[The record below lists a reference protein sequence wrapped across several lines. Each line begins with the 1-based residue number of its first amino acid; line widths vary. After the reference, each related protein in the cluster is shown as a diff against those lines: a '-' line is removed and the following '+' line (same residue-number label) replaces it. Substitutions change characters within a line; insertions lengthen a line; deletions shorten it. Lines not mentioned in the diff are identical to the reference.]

1 MTADRERDFS
11 WGRLAGMIS
20 ERQWVANRICGYSD
34 VKLATIIMMS
44 TQPVIVTVPATTA
57 NLGPGFD
64 CLGLA
69 LSLYNRVTFCEQKA
83 TFAITIAGEGADWL
97 PTDESNLVWQA
108 AQRLF
113 EAVGRWPGGIAI
125 YQENKIPAGSGMGS
139 SAAAVVAGLV
149 AANALV
155 NGGLSPLQLL
165 ELATD
170 IEGHPD
176 NVAPALFGGLTLINQ
191 TDNGLHLERIP
202 VPPLTVVLILPD
214 FHLPTAQARA
224 ALPPTIT
231 RADAIFNIGRMGLL
245 VRALEAGDW
254 DKLRVAMQDRLHQ
267 PYRLPLVPGLKEAF
281 AAAYQAGAVG
291 VALSGAGPS
300 LIAFAPTAHDKIAAA
315 SAAALAQAG
324 LRSRSWI
331 LSVDMTGTVSSKQ

>member
-1 MTADRERDFS
+1 
-11 WGRLAGMIS
+11 
-20 ERQWVANRICGYSD
+20 
-34 VKLATIIMMS
+34 MMS
-44 TQPVIVTVPATTA
+44 HQTVTVTIPATTA

-64 CLGLA
+64 CLGMA
-69 LSLYNRVTFCEQKA
+69 LSLYNRITFCEQKA
-83 TFAITIAGEGADWL
+83 TFAITIEGEGADWL
-97 PTDESNLVWQA
+97 PNDESNLVWRA
-108 AQRLF
+108 ALRLF
-113 EAVGRWPGGIAI
+113 ETVGRWPGGVAI
-125 YQENKIPAGSGMGS
+125 HQENHIPAGSGMGS

-155 NGGLSPLQLL
+155 AGGLSPQQLL
-165 ELATD
+165 ELATE

-202 VPPLTVVLILPD
+202 VPPLTVTIVLPD

-224 ALPPTIT
+224 ALPRTLS

-281 AAAYQAGAVG
+281 AAAQKAGAVA

-300 LIAFAPTAHDKIAAA
+300 LVAFAPADHEQIAEA
-315 SAAALAQAG
+315 SAAAFTRAG
-324 LRSRSWI
+324 LKSRTWV
-331 LSVDMTGTVSSKQ
+331 LSVDTAGTVVSSQ

>member
-1 MTADRERDFS
+1 
-11 WGRLAGMIS
+11 
-20 ERQWVANRICGYSD
+20 
-34 VKLATIIMMS
+34 MMS
-44 TQPVIVTVPATTA
+44 QQTVTVTVPATTA

-64 CLGLA
+64 CLGMA
-69 LSLYNRVTFCEQKA
+69 LSLYNRITFCEQKA
-83 TFAITIAGEGADWL
+83 TFAITIEGEGADWL
-97 PTDESNLVWQA
+97 PHDESNLVWQA

-113 EAVGRWPGGIAI
+113 ETVGRWPGGIAI
-125 YQENKIPAGSGMGS
+125 RQENHIPAGSGMGS

-155 NGGLSPLQLL
+155 DGGLSPLQLL
-165 ELATD
+165 ELASD

-202 VPPLTVVLILPD
+202 VPPLTVVIVLPD

-224 ALPPTIT
+224 ALPRTLS

-281 AAAYQAGAVG
+281 AAAHKAGAVA

-300 LIAFAPTAHDKIAAA
+300 LVAFAPAEHEQIAQA

-324 LRSRSWI
+324 RQSRAWV
-331 LSVDMTGTVSSKQ
+331 LSVDTRGTVVSHQ